1 MVYAAFFNKY
11 QYPEW
16 KEQMLQITYGNGSTI
31 DAISVDSDLF
41 LKNYFYNLFY
51 NTPDRLFNF
60 NYDNFNVSLIN
71 SVPLLGLIPVI
82 GGFIYL
88 FKIKINKN
96 NLIITASSAIV
107 SALLIF
113 LIGDINIHFFAIIGI
128 PLFLL
133 CMFNIKNVQTN
144 ALPLLILVPVFIL
157 MLSTILLRAGE
168 QFFILWFSLAMLG
181 GIFFGDVLPKL
192 FKKTQPGKIKSNSK
206 ITLLVI
212 IIIISLILLSNLGY
226 GYVLFRA
233 TSTNEPYVSVED
245 EFAKLFQNTSL
256 EQPGMVVKEVG
267 DLLNEQPDIENSY
280 VMVPHIHYGYYING
294 KDVVG
299 FFDEGITDDT
309 YENYVTRE
317 NWTDM
322 EIAKSNI
329 LSSPRD
335 RQNIYDPKPDY
346 LVYALNHI
354 DGSPN
359 QHEYLK
365 ILSNPENSLIPENFE
380 AIYFSNKA
388 NMTHV
393 IYKINYE
400 NDN

>member
-1 MVYAAFFNKY
+1 M
-11 QYPEW
+11 
-16 KEQMLQITYGNGSTI
+16 
-31 DAISVDSDLF
+31 
-41 LKNYFYNLFY
+41 
-51 NTPDRLFNF
+51 
-60 NYDNFNVSLIN
+60 
-71 SVPLLGLIPVI
+71 
-82 GGFIYL
+82 
-88 FKIKINKN
+88 
-96 NLIITASSAIV
+96 
-107 SALLIF
+107 
-113 LIGDINIHFFAIIGI
+113 
-128 PLFLL
+128 
-133 CMFNIKNVQTN
+133 
-144 ALPLLILVPVFIL
+144 
-157 MLSTILLRAGE
+157 
-168 QFFILWFSLAMLG
+168 
-181 GIFFGDVLPKL
+181 
-192 FKKTQPGKIKSNSK
+192 
-206 ITLLVI
+206 
-212 IIIISLILLSNLGY
+212 ILLSNLGY
-226 GYVLFRA
+226 SYVLFRA
-233 TSTNEPYVSVED
+233 TSTNEPYVNVEN
-245 EFAKLFQNTSL
+245 EFAKLFQHTSL

-280 VMVPHIHYGYYING
+280 VMVPHIHYEYYING
-294 KDVVG
+294 KNVVG

-309 YENYVTRE
+309 FENYVTRK

-322 EIAKSNI
+322 EIAESNI

-380 AIYFSNKA
+380 VIYFSDKA